1 MSRSSSRLRPAPIG
15 KNVHDGFRLV
25 RRPIPSFP
33 SSISRTRV
41 AGCFEQL
48 AVLDK
53 LQPTLPCVE
62 ENDSSRVP
70 KESCSRPR
78 TDVAQSGRFGARFRG
93 HLALG
98 NAVVHKGQILAV
110 KPCSRS
116 LRTKPRVPRSSLLQP
131 LGLVMPSGNGQLTFE
146 HRIAVGGGAAM
157 SEAEHCCSHRIG
169 QHRADRLM
177 PVKIIIDGPAFSGCG
192 IQSLCAG
199 ITQ

>member
-15 KNVHDGFRLV
+15 KNVHDGCRLV

-33 SSISRTRV
+33 SSISRTRVAGCGLRV

-146 HRIAVGGGAAM
+146 HRIAVGGGRQCQKRSIAAAIA
-157 SEAEHCCSHRIG
+157 SASTVPTVSC
-169 QHRADRLM
+169 RL
-177 PVKIIIDGPAFSGCG
+177 K
-192 IQSLCAG
+192 
-199 ITQ
+199 